1 MRRFFDHIDGRRGRD
16 KKRRLIR
23 WDASFLAPALV
34 FALSLTGCS
43 SLNKTEKGA
52 AVGAGTGAVVG
63 GVIGKAVGSTAKG
76 VIVGAVVGGT
86 AGAVIGRQMDKQA
99 AELDEELKD
108 ADVQRVGEGIVVT
121 FDSGLLFDFD
131 SATLRPEAEKNLADL
146 AASLSKY
153 DNTELL
159 IVGHTDDIGA
169 ESYNDRLSVRRAESA
184 ASYIYSKGIAPGR
197 VTTMGK
203 GESDPIAT
211 NDTDEGRQLNR
222 RVEVVIYADEAYR
235 DALEAE
241 YGDKS

>member
-1 MRRFFDHIDGRRGRD
+1 VAF
-16 KKRRLIR
+16 
-23 WDASFLAPALV
+23 ALV
-34 FALSLTGCS
+34 FALSLMSCS

-52 AVGAGTGAVVG
+52 VVGAGAGAVVG

-76 VIVGAVVGGT
+76 AIVGAVVGGT

-99 AELDEELKD
+99 AELDKELKD
-108 ADVQRVGEGIVVT
+108 AEVQRIGEGIVVT

-159 IVGHTDDIGA
+159 IVGHTDDIGS

-184 ASYIYSKGIAPGR
+184 ASYIYSRGIKPSR

-222 RVEVVIYADEAYR
+222 RVEVVIYASEAYR
-235 DALEAE
+235 GALEEE